1 MDIHVR
7 RITEQFFPPENASCN
22 DSQSSV
28 EDCLVNISDMNAQG
42 TEHSQNT
49 SFPAILANSQ
59 TFAQQTRVG

>member
-28 EDCLVNISDMNAQG
+28 EDCLVNISDMNVQG
-42 TEHSQNT
+42 TENSQNT
-49 SFPAILANSQ
+49 SFSATLTILP